1 MMVRAAVRAQAR
13 TTFESLAVRNYRLF
27 AAGQVTK
34 QLGVWMQFIAQD
46 WLVLEL
52 SGNSAAALGIV
63 TGLQFLPIVL
73 LSLYGGKLAD
83 RHDKRS
89 MLIVAGALYCL
100 LGLTMGVLVSTGA
113 INLTLVFVLAAL
125 MGTVTAIE
133 NPIRQ
138 SFISELVEP
147 TLLPNAL
154 GLASAAFN
162 MARIV
167 GPALAGVGIWLLGL
181 GPVFLVTGLTY
192 LAPLLF
198 LVRMR
203 PADFYGA
210 PRAAGPAV
218 GGSLRSRVAARRQQP
233 VPQAR
238 IRDGLVYVR
247 EREDLLL
254 PLALLLVVGMFGF
267 NFQITLAILAKNVF
281 ATGAQSFGLL
291 TTALAFGA
299 LAAALVSGS
308 RRERPSVYLVLG
320 SAAVFGLL
328 EILVGFAP
336 TFWSAAL
343 LLVPTGFSMVF
354 FAQASNQRIQLGVD
368 SEFRG
373 RVMSLFTLVF
383 LGTTPVG
390 GPLVGFISEHVGPRV
405 GVWGGGVVSF
415 VAALTA
421 LAWHLH
427 RSGDRLTLT
436 LRPIPRTTS
445 R

>member
-52 SGNSAAALGIV
+52 SGNSAAALAIV

-125 MGTVTAIE
+125 IGTVTAIE

-198 LVRMR
+198 LIRMR

-210 PRAAGPAV
+210 ARP
-218 GGSLRSRVAARRQQP
+218 ARR
-233 VPQAR
+233 
-238 IRDGLVYVR
+238 
-247 EREDLLL
+247 
-254 PLALLLVVGMFGF
+254 
-267 NFQITLAILAKNVF
+267 
-281 ATGAQSFGLL
+281 ATG
-291 TTALAFGA
+291 
-299 LAAALVSGS
+299 
-308 RRERPSVYLVLG
+308 
-320 SAAVFGLL
+320 
-328 EILVGFAP
+328 
-336 TFWSAAL
+336 
-343 LLVPTGFSMVF
+343 
-354 FAQASNQRIQLGVD
+354 
-368 SEFRG
+368 
-373 RVMSLFTLVF
+373 
-383 LGTTPVG
+383 
-390 GPLVGFISEHVGPRV
+390 
-405 GVWGGGVVSF
+405 
-415 VAALTA
+415 
-421 LAWHLH
+421 
-427 RSGDRLTLT
+427 
-436 LRPIPRTTS
+436 
-445 R
+445 

>member
-1 MMVRAAVRAQAR
+1 MMSGTAVRARAR
-13 TTFESLAVRNYRLF
+13 TTFESLSVRNYRLF

-34 QLGVWMQFIAQD
+34 QLGVWMQFVAQD

-52 SGNSAAALGIV
+52 SGNSATALGIV

-89 MLIVAGALYCL
+89 MLIVAGAVYCL
-100 LGLTMGVLVSTGA
+100 LGLTMGVLVSAGA
-113 INLTLVFVLAAL
+113 ITLTLVFVLAAL

-162 MARIV
+162 AARII
-167 GPALAGVGIWLLGL
+167 GPALAGVGIWLMGL
-181 GPVFLVTGLTY
+181 GPVFLITGVTY

-198 LVRMR
+198 LIQMR
-203 PADFYGA
+203 PADLYGT
-210 PRAAGPAV
+210 AG
-218 GGSLRSRVAARRQQP
+218 GLRPPSVRSGRLRLPARRREP
-233 VPQAR
+233 LAQAR
-238 IRDGLVYVR
+238 IRDGLTYVWA
-247 EREDLLL
+247 REDLLL

-267 NFQITLAILAKNVF
+267 NFQITLSIMAKNVF
-281 ATGAQSFGLL
+281 ATGAESFGLL

-299 LAAALVSGS
+299 LGAALVSGT
-308 RRERPSVYLVLG
+308 RRERPSVYTVLG

-328 EILVGFAP
+328 ETLVGFAP

-343 LLVPTGFSMVF
+343 LLVPTGFCMVF
-354 FAQASNQRIQLGVD
+354 FAQAANQRIQLGVD
-368 SEFRG
+368 PQFRG

-383 LGTTPVG
+383 LGTTPIG

-415 VAALTA
+415 VAALTT

-427 RSGDRLTLT
+427 RSGDRLTLM
-436 LRPIPRTTS
+436 LRPVPREIH

>member
-1 MMVRAAVRAQAR
+1 MMVRTAVRARAR
-13 TTFESLAVRNYRLF
+13 TTFESLGVRNYRLF

-52 SGNSAAALGIV
+52 SGNSATALGIV

-89 MLIVAGALYCL
+89 MLIVAGVLYCL
-100 LGLTMGVLVSTGA
+100 LGLAMGVLVSTGA
-113 INLTLVFVLAAL
+113 INLTLVFVFAAL

-138 SFISELVEP
+138 SFISELVQP

-162 MARIV
+162 VARIV
-167 GPALAGVGIWLLGL
+167 GPALAGVGIWLVGL
-181 GPVFLVTGLTY
+181 GPVFLITGVTY
-192 LAPLLF
+192 VAPLLF
-198 LVRMR
+198 LIRMR
-203 PADFYGA
+203 PADFYGGA
-210 PRAAGPAV
+210 QERPAA
-218 GGSLRSRVAARRQQP
+218 GGSLRRRISRRRRQP
-233 VPQAR
+233 VAQAR
-238 IRDGLVYVR
+238 IRDGLAYVW

-267 NFQITLAILAKNVF
+267 NFQITLAIMAKNVF
-281 ATGAQSFGLL
+281 ATGAESFGLL

-299 LAAALVSGS
+299 LGAALVSGT
-308 RRERPSVYLVLG
+308 RRERPSAYVVLG
-320 SAAVFGLL
+320 AAAMFGLL
-328 EILVGFAP
+328 ETLVGFAP

-354 FAQASNQRIQLGVD
+354 FAQAANQRIQLGVD

-390 GPLVGFISEHVGPRV
+390 GPLVGFVSEHVGPRV

-415 VAALTA
+415 VAALSA

-436 LRPIPRTTS
+436 LRLVPRVTP